1 MVVGNEST
9 GLIFPR
15 IFGALKRE
23 TMKVLSEGVAKPEE
37 IDTLFRDF
45 FNAKK
50 GPCAMMD
57 AVGLDTVAK
66 TERHFLAEERGE
78 EGEGLGLELEG
89 RVPEYL
95 AWLEENFVKEGSL
108 GEKSGEGLVVK
119 RVDGKEKGHNAGE
132 EVWQEHAVDLSG
144 L

>member
-1 MVVGNEST
+1 
-9 GLIFPR
+9 
-15 IFGALKRE
+15 
-23 TMKVLSEGVAKPEE
+23 
-37 IDTLFRDF
+37 
-45 FNAKK
+45 
-50 GPCAMMD
+50 MMD

-95 AWLEENFVKEGSL
+95 AWLEEEFVERGRV
-108 GEKSGEGLVVK
+108 GEKSGEGLLVG
-119 RVDGKEKGHNAGE
+119 REKGGEGKGRGKNKPGE

>member
-1 MVVGNEST
+1 
-9 GLIFPR
+9 
-15 IFGALKRE
+15 
-23 TMKVLSEGVAKPEE
+23 
-37 IDTLFRDF
+37 
-45 FNAKK
+45 
-50 GPCAMMD
+50 MMD

-78 EGEGLGLELEG
+78 EREGLGLELEG

-95 AWLEENFVKEGSL
+95 AWLEAEFVERGRV
-108 GEKSGEGLVVK
+108 GEKSGEGLLVG
-119 RVDGKEKGHNAGE
+119 REKGGEGKGQGKHKPGE

>member
-1 MVVGNEST
+1 
-9 GLIFPR
+9 
-15 IFGALKRE
+15 
-23 TMKVLSEGVAKPEE
+23 
-37 IDTLFRDF
+37 
-45 FNAKK
+45 
-50 GPCAMMD
+50 MMD

-78 EGEGLGLELEG
+78 EGEGVGLELEG

-95 AWLEENFVKEGSL
+95 AWLEEEFVERGRV
-108 GEKSGEGLVVK
+108 GEKSGEGLLVG
-119 RVDGKEKGHNAGE
+119 RENGGEGKGGGKHKPGD